1 MKIKKPN
8 RILCIELG
16 LWLTQYFSCFA
27 IAPFFTIEVINIK
40 QGVVFD
46 SLDEVYKYYDDVI
59 KIVNLKQLLFYSD
72 ICRVQPDWLGRSIY
86 DGRAIGYYGRER
98 TKDCWQ
104 RWRRY
109 EAEEAMK

>member
-1 MKIKKPN
+1 MGAMAN
-8 RILCIELG
+8 
-16 LWLTQYFSCFA
+16 TQYFVFRCSPIFYDY
-27 IAPFFTIEVINIK
+27 EVINIK
-40 QGVVFD
+40 QGVIFD
-46 SLDEVYKYYDDVI
+46 SLDEVYQYYDDVI

-109 EAEEAMK
+109 EAEEAMKLEDKL